1 MAHYN
6 AHGTLD
12 TMECK
17 YEGHYVFGKSLDDRY
32 VPSVCDISGL
42 KIFGRQFFPC
52 EGIRQGDKMFDF
64 TITVA
69 VMGKSIKHSC
79 KSLIKIPW
87 LI

>member
-12 TMECK
+12 TVECTC
-17 YEGHYVFGKSLDDRY
+17 ERHYIFGMALDDGD

-42 KIFGRQFFPC
+42 RISGRQFFPC
-52 EGIRQGDKMFDF
+52 EGIRQGEKMFEF

-69 VMGKSIKHSC
+69 IMGKSIN
-79 KSLIKIPW
+79 
-87 LI
+87 